1 MTRKRGS
8 NQKVVGRWKKT
19 EAKKFSACSCNISE
33 SLVEFLGLQLDFD
46 LTLALI

>member
-1 MTRKRGS
+1 ME
-8 NQKVVGRWKKT
+8 KT

-46 LTLALI
+46 LTLALIWKDNSHSWKIYVWL